1 MAEALDVIFESF
13 KFVESKAEHDEHNTR
28 SRNGREHGRVHEDA
42 DGPHRRR
49 ALGVLARGQ
58 LVSGSSDSSIRTWR
72 IPEGQVAP
80 TPGEAAGAS
89 VVSDALRAW

>member
-42 DGPHRRR
+42 DGPHGR
-49 ALGVLARGQ
+49 ALGVLARGSV
-58 LVSGSSDSSIRTWR
+58 VSGSTDQSIRTWR

-89 VVSDALRAW
+89 VVSDALRA